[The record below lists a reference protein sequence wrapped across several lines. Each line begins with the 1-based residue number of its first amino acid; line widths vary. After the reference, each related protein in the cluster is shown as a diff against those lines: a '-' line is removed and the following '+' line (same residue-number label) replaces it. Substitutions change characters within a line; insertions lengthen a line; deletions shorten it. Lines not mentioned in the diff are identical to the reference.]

1 MLPRWTLALVPLA
14 IACAQSPAPAP
25 PAPVKAPP
33 PSDPGVF
40 RLPSAFP
47 EAEAP
52 AKSKE
57 PEAPKKVIL
66 DNQGKPIRVPFG
78 CTDDDISAFGMTC
91 TPDDPCAVYLEL
103 AAVYGLNSRIFLAGN
118 LHNGSSTMYS
128 VLLVSEDNGK
138 TFQEAAERIRSAGL
152 DRFQFFDNETG
163 WASGGVLT
171 ALPRDPFL
179 LLTTDGGR
187 NWRQRPV
194 FSESK
199 PGLIEHFSF
208 ESKTA
213 GVMLVDK
220 GQGAEGRF
228 ERYESMTGGDTWMV
242 REVSSRPP
250 KLKPA
255 AGPAAD
261 WRLQADARLKA
272 HSIERRVGERWER
285 VATFQIKVGEC
296 KPTAN
301 ATPEPE
307 TAAEPIADVPTRP
320 VAPEPA
326 IVPRRGPSKPP
337 SLKKRKQ

>member
-1 MLPRWTLALVPLA
+1 M
-14 IACAQSPAPAP
+14 
-25 PAPVKAPP
+25 
-33 PSDPGVF
+33 F

-47 EAEAP
+47 EAAEP
-52 AKSKE
+52 AKPKE
-57 PEAPKKVIL
+57 PEAPKKIIL
-66 DNQGKPIRVPFG
+66 ENAGGKPIRVPFA

-103 AAVYGLNSRIFLAGN
+103 AAVYGLNSKIFLAGN
-118 LHNGSSTMYS
+118 LHNGSSTMFS

-138 TFQEAAERIRSAGL
+138 TFEEPFERLKNAGL

-163 WASGGVLT
+163 WASGGLLL

-179 LLTTDGGR
+179 LLTTDGGKS
-187 NWRQRPV
+187 WRQRPV

-199 PGLIEHFSF
+199 PGLIEQFAF

-213 GVMLVDK
+213 GIMLVDK

-228 ERYESMTGGDTWMV
+228 ERYESMTGGDSWMV

-250 KLKPA
+250 KFKPPA
-255 AGPAAD
+255 PPAAD

-272 HSIERRVGERWER
+272 HSVERRVGERWER
-285 VATFQIKVGEC
+285 VAAFQIRVGEC
-296 KPTAN
+296 RPTAN
-301 ATPEPE
+301 TI
-307 TAAEPIADVPTRP
+307 AEPAAPPEQIPEVSTKP

-326 IVPRRGPSKPP
+326 VVPRRGPSKPP
-337 SLKKRKQ
+337 SLKKPR